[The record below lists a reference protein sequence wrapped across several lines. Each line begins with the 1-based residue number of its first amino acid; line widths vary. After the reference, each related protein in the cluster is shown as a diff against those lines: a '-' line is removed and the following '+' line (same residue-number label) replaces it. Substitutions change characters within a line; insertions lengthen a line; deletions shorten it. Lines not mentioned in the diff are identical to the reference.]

1 MKSDKGE
8 IEAFVC
14 RDAQDDD
21 VKTINSHQRN
31 DNQLSIRHHQ
41 QQMSSKKGIR
51 RFGSSNMDDSVNDCT
66 NESDVIEDFLS
77 DDDSIVKILDREN
90 YHKSASH
97 LPSHARNSSPKVHRK
112 SPMIGDSNSNLS
124 PLYLTQRDING
135 KRNNYLKYILE
146 LKAKT
151 NNHNKN
157 KNWCNGHLL
166 ELLLVTQL
174 TISAQE
180 LTL

>member
-1 MKSDKGE
+1 M
-8 IEAFVC
+8 
-14 RDAQDDD
+14 
-21 VKTINSHQRN
+21 KTINSHQTN

-77 DDDSIVKILDREN
+77 DDDSIVKILDRES
-90 YHKSASH
+90 YLKSASH

-135 KRNNYLKYILE
+135 KEKSIILIDYNSM
-146 LKAKT
+146 LT
-151 NNHNKN
+151 IIT
-157 KNWCNGHLL
+157 KNWVQWTFIGITIGH
-166 ELLLVTQL
+166 TH
-174 TISAQE
+174 
-180 LTL
+180 

>member
-1 MKSDKGE
+1 M
-8 IEAFVC
+8 
-14 RDAQDDD
+14 
-21 VKTINSHQRN
+21 KTINSHQTN

-90 YHKSASH
+90 YLKSASH

-135 KRNNYLKYILE
+135 KRNNYLNRL
-146 LKAKT
+146 
-151 NNHNKN
+151 
-157 KNWCNGHLL
+157 
-166 ELLLVTQL
+166 
-174 TISAQE
+174 
-180 LTL
+180 

>member
-1 MKSDKGE
+1 MFNYYYQIPAEKPRELHLKSDKGE

-21 VKTINSHQRN
+21 VKTINSHQTTN
-31 DNQLSIRHHQ
+31 DNQLSNRHHQ
-41 QQMSSKKGIR
+41 QLMSSKKGLR
-51 RFGSSNMDDSVNDCT
+51 KFGSSNMNDSVNNCT

-90 YHKSASH
+90 YLKSHS
-97 LPSHARNSSPKVHRK
+97 PSNARNSSPKIHRK

-135 KRNNYLKYILE
+135 KRQLHQYI
-146 LKAKT
+146 
-151 NNHNKN
+151 
-157 KNWCNGHLL
+157 
-166 ELLLVTQL
+166 LLLVKL
-174 TISAQE
+174 TII
-180 LTL
+180 